1 MPSTPHSVDGFPTAR
16 RCPFD
21 PPSAFAALRAERPIV
36 RMAYPG
42 GSDGWLVTG
51 YALSRDALTH
61 PALSARHEL
70 RASPI
75 PMPLTPAAAPPG
87 VFIGMDAP
95 EHTRYR
101 GPLNRHFTVR
111 RVRKLEPA
119 IEQATAE
126 RISALEALEG
136 AGSPADL
143 MAEFAMPIPVQ
154 VISELLGSTDEITD
168 EIQRL
173 RATTLDRGSPSV
185 DAAAAVGATNAR
197 MTDLVRLRRA
207 SPSDDLLSVLITDG
221 DLNDE
226 ELAGLAMMMLIAGHE
241 TTANMIAMAIY
252 LLLSDEALR
261 VAVLGLSDPY
271 DTRGAELS
279 DDMVNE
285 LLRHLS
291 VTQFVSRAATEDLEL
306 GGVRI
311 SAGETVTVSLSA
323 ANRDPEQFDDPE
335 TFRTEGPVNSHIAF
349 GHGLHQC
356 IGHNLARSEMKIAIP
371 ALFRAFPRLQLAG
384 KEAEFGTREGF
395 TIHGVDRLPV
405 TW

>member
-1 MPSTPHSVDGFPTAR
+1 VTSTPHSVDRFPTAR

-21 PPSAFAALRAERPIV
+21 PPSAFAALRAARPIV
-36 RMAYPG
+36 RMAYPDE
-42 GSDGWLVTG
+42 SQGWLVTG

-75 PMPLTPAAAPPG
+75 PMPLTPAVAPPG

-119 IEQATAE
+119 IQQATDE
-126 RISALEALEG
+126 RIKALEG

-185 DAAAAVGATNAR
+185 DAAAAVGTTSAR

-207 SPSDDLLSVLITDG
+207 NPSDDLLSVLITDG

-241 TTANMIAMAIY
+241 TTASMIAMAIY

-261 VAVLGLSDPY
+261 AAVLGLSDPY
-271 DTRGAELS
+271 DTREAELS

-323 ANRDPEQFDDPE
+323 ANRDPEQFDAPE

-371 ALFRAFPRLQLAG
+371 ALFRAFPALRLAG
-384 KEAEFGTREGF
+384 APEELGTREGF

>member
-1 MPSTPHSVDGFPTAR
+1 MTSRPGGVDSFPTAR

-21 PPSAFAALRAERPIV
+21 PPPAFAALRAVRPIV

-51 YALSRDALTH
+51 YALARDALTH

-70 RASPI
+70 RDAPI
-75 PMPLTPAAAPPG
+75 PMPLTPAVAPPG

-111 RVRKLEPA
+111 RVRKLEPT
-119 IEQATAE
+119 IEKATAE
-126 RISALEALEG
+126 RISALEKS
-136 AGSPADL
+136 GSPTDL

-154 VISELLGSTDEITD
+154 VISELLGSTHEITD

-173 RATTLDRGSPSV
+173 RATTLDRDSPSD

-197 MTDLVRLRRA
+197 MADLVRLRRA
-207 SPSDDLLSVLITDG
+207 SPSDDLLSMLITDG

-241 TTANMIAMAIY
+241 TTASMIAMSVY
-252 LLLSDEALR
+252 LLLSDETLR
-261 VAVLGLSDPY
+261 AAVLGLPDPY
-271 DTRGAELS
+271 DTPGS
-279 DDMVNE
+279 DMSDAMVNE
-285 LLRHLS
+285 LLRFLS
-291 VTQFVSRAATEDLEL
+291 VTQFVSRSATEDLEL
-306 GGVRI
+306 GGVHI
-311 SAGETVTVSLSA
+311 TAGETVTVSLSA
-323 ANRDPEQFDDPE
+323 ANRDPQQFDAPE
-335 TFRTEGPVNSHIAF
+335 SFHTTGPLHSNIAF

-384 KEAEFGTREGF
+384 GPEELGTREGF